1 MKKLICAAL
10 VAGSV
15 CAMADEAK
23 CENGVCALPGVAA
36 EGTVQKP
43 ARPQMTPEQR
53 AEIKAKREKFM
64 AERKAAMEAK
74 KLEIVKKYI
83 ADEEQAKALIKELQ
97 ELQETMRPGMRR
109 PPMPKAAKP
118 AKAK

>member
-10 VAGSV
+10 VAGSM

-36 EGTVQKP
+36 EGKVQKP
-43 ARPQMTPEQR
+43 ARPQITPEQR
-53 AEIKAKREKFM
+53 AEIRAKRE

-74 KLEIVKKYI
+74 MLEIVKKYI
-83 ADEEQAKALIKELQ
+83 ADEEQAKALIK

>member
-10 VAGSV
+10 VAGSM

-36 EGTVQKP
+36 EGKVQKP

-53 AEIKAKREKFM
+53 AEIRAKRE

-74 KLEIVKKYI
+74 MLEIVKKYI
-83 ADEEQAKALIKELQ
+83 ADEEQAKALIK

>member
-10 VAGSV
+10 VAGSM

-36 EGTVQKP
+36 EGKVQKP

-53 AEIKAKREKFM
+53 AEMRAKREKFM

-74 KLEIVKKYI
+74 MLEIVKKYI
-83 ADEEQAKALIKELQ
+83 ADEEQAKALIK

>member
-10 VAGSV
+10 VAGSM

-23 CENGVCALPGVAA
+23 CENGTCALPGVAA
-36 EGTVQKP
+36 EGKVQKP

-53 AEIKAKREKFM
+53 AEMKAKREKFM

-74 KLEIVKKYI
+74 MLEIVKKYI

-97 ELQETMRPGMRR
+97 EAMRPGMRR

>member
-10 VAGSV
+10 VAGSM

-36 EGTVQKP
+36 EGKVQKP

-53 AEIKAKREKFM
+53 AEMKAKREKFM

-74 KLEIVKKYI
+74 MLEIVKKYI
-83 ADEEQAKALIKELQ
+83 ADEEQAKALIK

>member
-10 VAGSV
+10 VAGSM

-23 CENGVCALPGVAA
+23 CENGTCALPGVAA

-43 ARPQMTPEQR
+43 ARPQITPEQR
-53 AEIKAKREKFM
+53 AEIRAKRE

-74 KLEIVKKYI
+74 MLEIVKKYI
-83 ADEEQAKALIKELQ
+83 ADEEQAKALIK

>member
-10 VAGSV
+10 VAGSM

-36 EGTVQKP
+36 EGKIQKP

-53 AEIKAKREKFM
+53 AEMRAKREKFM

-74 KLEIVKKYI
+74 MLEIVKKYI
-83 ADEEQAKALIKELQ
+83 ADEEQAKALIK

>member
-10 VAGSV
+10 VAGSI
-15 CAMADEAK
+15 CAMAAEAK
-23 CENGVCALPGVAA
+23 CENGACALPGVAA

-43 ARPQMTPEQR
+43 ARPQLTPEQR
-53 AEIKAKREKFM
+53 AEIRATRE

-74 KLEIVKKYI
+74 MLEIVKKYI
-83 ADEEQAKALIKELQ
+83 ADEEQAKALIK

>member
-10 VAGSV
+10 VAGSM

-23 CENGVCALPGVAA
+23 CENGACALPGVAA
-36 EGTVQKP
+36 EGKVQKP
-43 ARPQMTPEQR
+43 ARPQITPEQR
-53 AEIKAKREKFM
+53 AEIRAKRE

>member
-36 EGTVQKP
+36 EGKVQKP

-53 AEIKAKREKFM
+53 AEMRAKREKFM

-74 KLEIVKKYI
+74 MLEIVKKYI
-83 ADEEQAKALIKELQ
+83 ADEEQAKALIK

>member
-10 VAGSV
+10 VAGSM

-23 CENGVCALPGVAA
+23 CENGTCALPGVAA

-43 ARPQMTPEQR
+43 ARPQITPEQR

-97 ELQETMRPGMRR
+97 ETMRPGMRR

>member
-10 VAGSV
+10 VAGSM

-43 ARPQMTPEQR
+43 ARPQITPEQR
-53 AEIKAKREKFM
+53 AEMRAKREKFM

-74 KLEIVKKYI
+74 MLEIVKKYI
-83 ADEEQAKALIKELQ
+83 ADEEQAKALIK

>member
-10 VAGSV
+10 VAGSM

-53 AEIKAKREKFM
+53 AEMKAKREKFM

-74 KLEIVKKYI
+74 MLEIVKKYI
-83 ADEEQAKALIKELQ
+83 ADEEQAKALIK

>member
-10 VAGSV
+10 VAGSM

-36 EGTVQKP
+36 EGKVQKP

-53 AEIKAKREKFM
+53 AEMRAKREKFM

-97 ELQETMRPGMRR
+97 ETMRPGMRR

>member
-10 VAGSV
+10 VAGSM

-36 EGTVQKP
+36 EGKVQKP

-74 KLEIVKKYI
+74 MLEIVKKYI
-83 ADEEQAKALIKELQ
+83 ADEEQAKALIK

>member
-10 VAGSV
+10 VAGSM

-36 EGTVQKP
+36 EGKVQKP

-53 AEIKAKREKFM
+53 AEIRAKRE

-74 KLEIVKKYI
+74 MLEIVKKYI

>member
-1 MKKLICAAL
+1 
-10 VAGSV
+10 
-15 CAMADEAK
+15 
-23 CENGVCALPGVAA
+23 
-36 EGTVQKP
+36 
-43 ARPQMTPEQR
+43 
-53 AEIKAKREKFM
+53 
-64 AERKAAMEAK
+64 MEAK

-109 PPMPKAAKP
+109 PPRPKAAKP

>member
-10 VAGSV
+10 VAGSM

-23 CENGVCALPGVAA
+23 CENGTCALPGVAA
-36 EGTVQKP
+36 EGKVQKP
-43 ARPQMTPEQR
+43 ARPQITPEQR
-53 AEIKAKREKFM
+53 AEMKAKREKFM

-74 KLEIVKKYI
+74 MLEIVKKYI
-83 ADEEQAKALIKELQ
+83 ADEEQAKALIK

>member
-10 VAGSV
+10 VAGSM

-23 CENGVCALPGVAA
+23 CENGTCALPGVAA
-36 EGTVQKP
+36 EGKVQKP

-53 AEIKAKREKFM
+53 AEMRAKREKFM

-74 KLEIVKKYI
+74 MLEIVKKYI
-83 ADEEQAKALIKELQ
+83 ADEEQAKALIK

>member
-10 VAGSV
+10 VAGSM

-23 CENGVCALPGVAA
+23 CENGACALPGVAA
-36 EGTVQKP
+36 EGKVQKP

-53 AEIKAKREKFM
+53 AEMKAKREKFM

-74 KLEIVKKYI
+74 MLEIVKKYI
-83 ADEEQAKALIKELQ
+83 ADEEQAKALIK